1 MGKETKLIMR
11 KYLKWVDAP
20 IWVKIGRN
28 IRDCRKWKNLTPEQV
43 ALSSKID
50 LSRYKRMERGIVQD
64 INFDET
70 HRIALAMKVD
80 EEDIEHH

>member
-1 MGKETKLIMR
+1 MKLIMR

-28 IRDCRKWKNLTPEQV
+28 IRDCRKWKDLSAEQV
-43 ALSSKID
+43 ALRSKID
-50 LSRYKRMERGIVQD
+50 LRRYKRMERGVTKD

-70 HRIALAMKVD
+70 HRIALAIKVD
-80 EEDIEHH
+80 EEDIDHHH